1 MATDWTLY
9 LVTDPDLGGG
19 PERVPEI
26 VDKAVKGGVSV
37 VQLRDKHAPRISRS
51 NDEGAI
57 AHQLVRARC
66 GAQSE

>member
-9 LVTDPDLGGG
+9 LVTDPALGGG

-37 VQLRDKHAPRISRS
+37 VQLREKHA
-51 NDEGAI
+51 
-57 AHQLVRARC
+57 QLPPDDF
-66 GAQSE
+66 